1 MADEKLIREIVGTY
15 ELPERTK
22 EKIIRI
28 AKRMIEEKVL
38 ASFDDQYRYIS
49 ELVEKFQFPFREL
62 RALRLDSPVIWGSN
76 TTFHKLIGYNN
87 PDLGRLF
94 EDEENKAVMSAYE
107 AVDILREQ
115 IDKSDFDLMLQLLYH
130 EDNSD
135 ITFHA
140 LPEQIISYAPQIQ
153 ERLEAL
159 IKKYER
165 GGRFVIPRRPI
176 VYVKFDPSF
185 LVKFGNRRYN
195 GNPLAFFREH
205 IGVYDRMGRSKLQ
218 KFDQGLYS
226 TLWIHGQL
234 DEAIPEKHKTGRK
247 ELSQSQISEIL
258 AAHPVYKGNT
268 SEAARCL
275 PYSQGT
281 IWKYWKA
288 AGLGFSRVA
297 NRKEHQINEIVDAY
311 STYKG
316 NAAEAERRLPYSKTT
331 IIRHWENA
339 GLKAY
344 GRRYLKKSHINEI
357 VDAHPIY
364 GGNISEAA
372 RHLPYSYSIIRK
384 YWIVAGLT
392 ALGESNK

>member
-205 IGVYDRMGRSKLQ
+205 IGHV
-218 KFDQGLYS
+218 
-226 TLWIHGQL
+226 
-234 DEAIPEKHKTGRK
+234 
-247 ELSQSQISEIL
+247 
-258 AAHPVYKGNT
+258 
-268 SEAARCL
+268 
-275 PYSQGT
+275 
-281 IWKYWKA
+281 
-288 AGLGFSRVA
+288 
-297 NRKEHQINEIVDAY
+297 
-311 STYKG
+311 
-316 NAAEAERRLPYSKTT
+316 
-331 IIRHWENA
+331 
-339 GLKAY
+339 
-344 GRRYLKKSHINEI
+344 
-357 VDAHPIY
+357 
-364 GGNISEAA
+364 
-372 RHLPYSYSIIRK
+372 
-384 YWIVAGLT
+384 
-392 ALGESNK
+392 